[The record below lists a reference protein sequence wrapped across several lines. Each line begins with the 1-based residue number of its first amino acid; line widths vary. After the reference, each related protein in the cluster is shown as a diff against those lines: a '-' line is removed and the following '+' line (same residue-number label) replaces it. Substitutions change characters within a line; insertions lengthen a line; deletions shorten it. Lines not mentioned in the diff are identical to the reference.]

1 MSCRHTT
8 GKGKYSSRRI
18 NLLDLKIVQRLV
30 AVAVLVLMFVVIN
43 PVFIVGP
50 GEVGVTFNRISGHT
64 ASYAQGA
71 HFRLPMIQGVS
82 TFDVKTQR
90 IDITAVSASK
100 DLQKVEMEVVINTH
114 LLYDKVND
122 LFIKVGKDYVT
133 NVVDPTVN
141 ECVKAATAQF
151 PVEEI
156 IVKRDQLK
164 QQIEE
169 TLRVKLM
176 AYNIVVENA
185 NLVNIKFDPEFEKI
199 VEQKQIEEQKIKTAE
214 YVKRQAEEN
223 KLATIARAEGEA
235 RAQQLLRESV
245 NEKTIAYKWIDKW
258 DGKLPATMLGSNSSI
273 LFTPKTSE
281 K

>member
-1 MSCRHTT
+1 MEP
-8 GKGKYSSRRI
+8 KMI
-18 NLLDLKIVQRLV
+18 QRLV
-30 AVAVLVLMFVVIN
+30 VAAVVILLLVTLN
-43 PVFIVGP
+43 PIFVVGP
-50 GEVGVTFNRISGHT
+50 GEVGVTFNRLSGKT
-64 ASYAQGA
+64 ASYAQGT
-71 HFRLPMIQGVS
+71 HFRVPIVHGVS

-90 IDITAVSASK
+90 IDITASSASK
-100 DLQKVEMEVVINTH
+100 DLQKVEIEVVINTH
-114 LLYDKVND
+114 LLYEKVND
-122 LFIKVGKDYVT
+122 LFIKVGKDYIA
-133 NVVDPTVN
+133 NVVEPTVN

-156 IVKRDQLK
+156 IVKRDLLK

-169 TLRVKLM
+169 TLRVKLI

-214 YVKRQAEEN
+214 YVKQQAEQN
-223 KLATIARAEGEA
+223 KMATIAKAEGEA

-258 DGKLPATMLGSNSSI
+258 DGKLPQTMLASNSSV
-273 LFTPKTSE
+273 LFTPGDISKGG